1 MMWDLLRFVL
11 YEMQKL
17 WSDMTEAARIRGF
30 SVEESA
36 RLVTY
41 SETSEVPCGRF
52 CLLYLCTLMRA

>member
-36 RLVTY
+36 RLVTH
-41 SETSEVPCGRF
+41 VCV
-52 CLLYLCTLMRA
+52 CLIGNV